1 MDGRKKRAWNFAY
14 LLLLLG
20 IDFEN
25 KNKDDSFVYEVRG
38 EGRAEPYW
46 C

>member
-1 MDGRKKRAWNFAY
+1 MDGRKKAWNFAS
-14 LLLLLG
+14 LLLLG